1 MKIICV
7 GRNYVKHIEE
17 LKNVVLEEPAI
28 FLKPD
33 SALIKGEQVFEMPS
47 FSSNIHHELEL
58 VLKIDKKGKNI
69 LLEDALNY
77 YSEIALGLDFTAR
90 DIQDKLKDKKLSWEL
105 SKAFDNAAA
114 IGKFVSLK
122 QLSNPEQIQF
132 HLIKNEDLV
141 QKGKSTEMIFN
152 FDFIISFISRFF
164 TLETGDLIYTG
175 TPAGVGPIASGDILR
190 GYLDNNLN
198 LELKVK

>member
-164 TLETGDLIYTG
+164 TLETGDLICTG

>member
-69 LLEDALNY
+69 LLEDASNY

>member
-141 QKGKSTEMIFN
+141 QKGKSIEMIFN

>member
-33 SALIKGEQVFEMPS
+33 SALIKGDQVFEMPS

>member
-33 SALIKGEQVFEMPS
+33 SALIKGDQVFEMPS

-69 LLEDALNY
+69 LLEDASNY